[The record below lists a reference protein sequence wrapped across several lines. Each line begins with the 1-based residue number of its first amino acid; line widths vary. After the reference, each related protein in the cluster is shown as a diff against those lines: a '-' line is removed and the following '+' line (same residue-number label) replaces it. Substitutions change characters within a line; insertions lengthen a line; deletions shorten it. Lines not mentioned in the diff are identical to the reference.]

1 MFRPFALV
9 AHKPFLII
17 WLSNLST
24 ISVSDEGHP
33 ETCRLL
39 AYLMKV
45 IQKRVVHNKSD
56 IYVLILILQT
66 TFNANNY

>member
-9 AHKPFLII
+9 AQKTFLIV

-33 ETCRLL
+33 ETRR
-39 AYLMKV
+39 A
-45 IQKRVVHNKSD
+45 Q
-56 IYVLILILQT
+56 
-66 TFNANNY
+66 